1 MYKNI
6 HTDTVKSGFE
16 DNFLKEA
23 NNSVLFLCGED
34 GCFIKG
40 GVFLSF
46 ANEVRAEV
54 RKTINDRNKKFACLY
69 GILLY
74 SRVFTGKQICFQTES
89 HEVSALVPE
98 LFQSV
103 FGEKFVFAEKT
114 ESGAVSFSIT
124 DKEIIGE
131 ICRTYKIDPTYREI
145 DLRNLVN
152 NSTGAF
158 LAGAFFIC
166 GSVIDPNKEYHL
178 EFVVPTELLCNDLNA
193 VLGSFGVSGRK
204 IKRKKSYVLY
214 LKDSECIED
223 TLTFM
228 GAQQCTMDIMNI
240 KIRKDMRNKANRL
253 RNCDEANINKV
264 VNAAMRQTEDILL
277 LMKYNELEN
286 LSPEIKE
293 VAELRMENP
302 ELSLKEIGELL
313 SVPIGR
319 SGVNHRFKKI
329 SDIAKEL
336 RENGCK

>member
-1 MYKNI
+1 M
-6 HTDTVKSGFE
+6 
-16 DNFLKEA
+16 
-23 NNSVLFLCGED
+23 
-34 GCFIKG
+34 
-40 GVFLSF
+40 SF
-46 ANEVRAEV
+46 ANQVRDEV
-54 RKTINDRNKKFACLY
+54 RKTINDRDKKFACLY

-74 SRVFTGKQICFQTES
+74 ARIFTEQQICFQTES
-89 HEVSALVPE
+89 SEVAALVPE
-98 LFQSV
+98 LFKSV
-103 FGEKFVFAEKT
+103 FGEKLVCAEKT
-114 ESGAVSFSIT
+114 ESGSVSFAIT
-124 DKEIIGE
+124 DSKLIGD
-131 ICRTYKIDPTYREI
+131 ICSTYKIDPACREVN
-145 DLRNLVN
+145 LRNIVN

-178 EFVVPTELLCNDLNA
+178 EFVVPTELLCSDLNA
-193 VLGSFGVSGRK
+193 VLGSFGVSGR
-204 IKRKKSYVLY
+204 IIQRKKSYILY

-228 GAQQCTMDIMNI
+228 GAQQCTMDIMNV

-277 LMKYNELEN
+277 LIKYNELEN
-286 LSPEIKE
+286 LSPQIRE
-293 VAELRMENP
+293 VAKIRIENP

-313 SVPIGR
+313 TVPIGR

-329 SDIAKEL
+329 AAVAKEL